1 VAETADVEVFF
12 TVEGDTFV
20 PTAHARGPWAPDML
34 HGRLVG
40 GLLARA
46 LEHEYGD
53 PAFHFTRLTVD
64 LFRSSPLRPV
74 RIETRLAREG
84 RRIRVADATLSTDQ
98 GVIGRAAAVLLRRGE
113 QPADEPLSSPAW
125 NAPEPAEL
133 GPPLPPRRAG
143 WTPPFDLWQL
153 DGRRVWLRELH
164 SLIEGESPSP
174 LVRAALAADFA
185 SPLANRGADGLRFIN
200 ADYTLLLGR
209 LPTSDAIGLE
219 STGHLSD
226 EGIAIGHC
234 TMHDTSGPF
243 AHCAVTAIANP
254 QPIPGR

>member
-1 VAETADVEVFF
+1 
-12 TVEGDTFV
+12 
-20 PTAHARGPWAPDML
+20 
-34 HGRLVG
+34 
-40 GLLARA
+40 
-46 LEHEYGD
+46 
-53 PAFHFTRLTVD
+53 
-64 LFRSSPLRPV
+64 
-74 RIETRLAREG
+74 
-84 RRIRVADATLSTDQ
+84 
-98 GVIGRAAAVLLRRGE
+98 
-113 QPADEPLSSPAW
+113 
-125 NAPEPAEL
+125 
-133 GPPLPPRRAG
+133 
-143 WTPPFDLWQL
+143 
-153 DGRRVWLRELH
+153 
-164 SLIEGESPSP
+164 